1 MKIWLTLLFISFLA
15 CSAHANMA
23 NPMRYGDRLMEPSG
37 ELRKLYIEH
46 EYLTIDLRP
55 VVRKGPAKI
64 EAHYLIYN
72 DSLERTVDLV
82 FIGVNI
88 EEGSYEVTCNGVP
101 VRTNVVADSTLPK
114 EWIVPDSVMN
124 GVKAD
129 RRSNNSLRFTLRL
142 SKGNHTI
149 AVRYKAGLRHNVA
162 NMPVITW
169 YADYILTPA
178 KQWASFGSLHTTV
191 LLPEGWEA
199 ESTPGMIRKGDTL
212 SGEWDIIPN
221 NLLSI
226 TFHAPVSFV
235 LGFADTGIPI
245 ITLLLCAVLL
255 VRAGMKMGRKFAAG
269 KITILSA
276 LFRACAVTVMVP
288 VILLIVIGFIRSML
302 LSSLAGA
309 QASSGYDYGVLFGLA
324 MMMPLIILVSLI
336 LIAFAGT
343 AAHVFERKKALK
355 TE

>member
-1 MKIWLTLLFISFLA
+1 
-15 CSAHANMA
+15 
-23 NPMRYGDRLMEPSG
+23 
-37 ELRKLYIEH
+37 
-46 EYLTIDLRP
+46 
-55 VVRKGPAKI
+55 
-64 EAHYLIYN
+64 
-72 DSLERTVDLV
+72 
-82 FIGVNI
+82 VNI
-88 EEGSYEVTCNGVP
+88 ERSNYDVLFDGVR
-101 VRTNVVADSTLPK
+101 VMTSVVSDSTLPK
-114 EWIVPDSVMN
+114 EWLLPDSVTGNVLDN
-124 GVKAD
+124 GSI
-129 RRSNNSLRFTLRL
+129 RREGISAPGNSLRFTLTIP
-142 SKGNHTI
+142 SGEHTI
-149 AVRYKAGLRHNVA
+149 AVRYNASLRHNVA
-162 NMPVITW
+162 RLPVITW
-169 YADYILTPA
+169 YADYILAPA

-226 TFHAPVSFV
+226 TFHAPVSSV